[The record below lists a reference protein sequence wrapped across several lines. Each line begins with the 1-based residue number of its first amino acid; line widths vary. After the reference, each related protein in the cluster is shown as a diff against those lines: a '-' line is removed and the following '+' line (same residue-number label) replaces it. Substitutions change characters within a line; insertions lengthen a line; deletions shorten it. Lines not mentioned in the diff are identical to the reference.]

1 MDTTR
6 QDCIDLVEEL
16 NYELNDIT
24 YFENYFNIRF
34 KYVTEGNYDYI
45 LLGDIVLYSSDDGRV
60 CKWVGGE
67 HVEIT
72 LREYL
77 LTELQKMLF
86 HARKMSFWIQK
97 ELKSYAIQ
105 EDDSTD

>member
-6 QDCIDLVEEL
+6 QECIDLVEEL
-16 NYELNDIT
+16 NSELNDIT

-45 LLGDIVLYSSDDGRV
+45 LLGDIVLYSSDDG
-60 CKWVGGE
+60 CLYKWVDGE
-67 HVEIT
+67 YVDIT
-72 LREYL
+72 LRENL
-77 LTELQKMLF
+77 LIQLKKMLF

-97 ELKSYAIQ
+97 ELKVY
-105 EDDSTD
+105 EV

>member
-45 LLGDIVLYSSDDGRV
+45 LLGDIVLYSSDDGRMYKRV
-60 CKWVGGE
+60 NHE
-67 HVEIT
+67 PVEIT
-72 LREYL
+72 LREHL

-86 HARKMSFWIQK
+86 HARKTSFWIQK
-97 ELKSYAIQ
+97 ELKSYVVQ
-105 EDDSTD
+105 EDNST